1 MYYFL
6 ADYYFTTLLPTVPV
20 APVTKIVFV
29 ISKLCANVMFTRF
42 ADLIYCCLLV
52 AG

>member
-1 MYYFL
+1 
-6 ADYYFTTLLPTVPV
+6 
-20 APVTKIVFV
+20 VTKIISV
-29 ISKLCANVMFTRF
+29 ISKVCANVMFTHF